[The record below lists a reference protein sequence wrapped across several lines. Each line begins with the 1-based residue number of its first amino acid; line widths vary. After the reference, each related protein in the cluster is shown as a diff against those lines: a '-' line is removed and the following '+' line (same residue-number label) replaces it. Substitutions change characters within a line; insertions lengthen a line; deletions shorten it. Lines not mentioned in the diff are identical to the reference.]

1 MTSCHRNEISAA
13 SEIGWRAARAQDVDF
28 EGRHTGAWR
37 YIPPCSLE
45 VLIPSTKTGDTC
57 RDERSLWKMWGLL
70 AVALFW
76 VGSASASE
84 EGASQP
90 RADTLEVLPQLDPGA
105 QMNTHKVVLIT
116 ADSLNPATVNLDS
129 GQLIAWISYSPSEST
144 VVFERDVAKSMIC
157 HSRVNFSFEDGELR
171 STPINAGEFASFCE
185 LKPGSYRYKVVRT
198 KASDQ
203 PGADAEKMLE
213 GEIVVGEK

>member
-1 MTSCHRNEISAA
+1 MASA
-13 SEIGWRAARAQDVDF
+13 
-28 EGRHTGAWR
+28 T
-37 YIPPCSLE
+37 
-45 VLIPSTKTGDTC
+45 TGDK
-57 RDERSLWKMWGLL
+57 RWLWRIWWLL
-70 AVALFW
+70 GVVLLL
-76 VGSASASE
+76 VGPASASE
-84 EGASQP
+84 DRVSEPQVE
-90 RADTLEVLPQLDPGA
+90 TLEDLPKLDPDY

-144 VVFERDVAKSMIC
+144 VVFERNVAKSMIC

-185 LKPGSYRYKVVRT
+185 LKPGTYRYKVVRT
-198 KASDQ
+198 KAFDQ
-203 PGADAEKMLE
+203 PGADAERMLE